1 MENMIKTRAIV
12 FLDTIQDL
20 KAFYS
25 DSDGQLKKW
34 FTDFGIEISSIE
46 IDEDNFGIYCPEI
59 DRAFRVST
67 RNTQGV
73 GCEFYLVE
81 TNKKELMEIKE
92 QITMKFPW
100 EEIEFT
106 FSGI

>member
-1 MENMIKTRAIV
+1 MIKTRAIV

-25 DSDGQLKKW
+25 DSDDQLKKW
-34 FTDFGIEISSIE
+34 FADLGIEISSIE
-46 IDEDNFGIYCPEI
+46 IDENSFGIYCPEI
-59 DRAFRVST
+59 DRVFHISMK
-67 RNTQGV
+67 NTPGV
-73 GCEFYLVE
+73 GCEFNLVE

-100 EEIEFT
+100 EEIESD
-106 FSGI
+106 FS